1 MNQDPILLLTII
13 LICNSLIF
21 GLGITLG
28 VHITKRKYEVKEDG
42 TRDNEQD
49 ILGSVLNNN

>member
-28 VHITKRKYEVKEDG
+28 VHITKRKHEVKEDG
-42 TRDNEQD
+42 AGNNTED
-49 ILGSVLNNN
+49 ILDGVLNSN